1 MTKRNTGQGVVIHA
15 KGVEVCVVVR
25 GENGQILLVGTPG
38 IAVITLDIF
47 QTSVTSN
54 GSESGLWKLVRQS
67 L

>member
-38 IAVITLDIF
+38 IAVI
-47 QTSVTSN
+47 SVTSN